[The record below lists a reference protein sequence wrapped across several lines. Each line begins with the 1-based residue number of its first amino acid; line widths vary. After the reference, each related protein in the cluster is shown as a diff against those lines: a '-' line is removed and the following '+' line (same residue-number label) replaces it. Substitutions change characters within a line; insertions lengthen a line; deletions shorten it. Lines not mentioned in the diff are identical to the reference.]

1 MKTIYPAFFDP
12 KLWCEGHLVRL
23 MAAIVSE
30 VQASGSST
38 VRGTSPVQVVLV
50 GPSLRT
56 WLGGQEVQLDL
67 LSRNWAG
74 DVSVQI
80 LLVPNN
86 PKLPGAMA
94 WAERIPLLRTLL
106 RFPVYLES
114 IWRAAKQAEIVHAF
128 SASHSSFLLAPLPAC
143 LLGCWLGKK
152 TVIHYHSRR
161 ALEHLQDS
169 ALARWMLRHI
179 DAIVVPSTYL
189 AGVFQQF
196 GMRATVVPNVVD
208 LTQFP
213 YRPRVPLRPLLLCT
227 RNFDNYC
234 GVDNVVRAFRGI
246 KSAIPAARLSLVGKG
261 KGEQFIRRL
270 IAALR
275 LEDVEFAGAIPRERI
290 HEAYANADIFINA
303 SRGDNM
309 PVSILEAFAS
319 GLPVASSAAGGIPH
333 MLTHE
338 VNGLL
343 SEVDDYEGLANNV
356 LRLLQDPTLAHALA
370 QNAHESAK
378 KCSWTAVRTRWLEI
392 YESLQRYELAHPG
405 EGIKSATTSSKYL

>member
-169 ALARWMLRHI
+169 ALA
-179 DAIVVPSTYL
+179 
-189 AGVFQQF
+189 
-196 GMRATVVPNVVD
+196 
-208 LTQFP
+208 
-213 YRPRVPLRPLLLCT
+213 
-227 RNFDNYC
+227 
-234 GVDNVVRAFRGI
+234 
-246 KSAIPAARLSLVGKG
+246 
-261 KGEQFIRRL
+261 
-270 IAALR
+270 
-275 LEDVEFAGAIPRERI
+275 
-290 HEAYANADIFINA
+290 
-303 SRGDNM
+303 
-309 PVSILEAFAS
+309 
-319 GLPVASSAAGGIPH
+319 
-333 MLTHE
+333 
-338 VNGLL
+338 
-343 SEVDDYEGLANNV
+343 
-356 LRLLQDPTLAHALA
+356 
-370 QNAHESAK
+370 
-378 KCSWTAVRTRWLEI
+378 
-392 YESLQRYELAHPG
+392 
-405 EGIKSATTSSKYL
+405 